1 VYSVTICRVARNHG
15 KQVSV
20 ARYQLIFPSVE
31 KENGWKVSQTRPVIS
46 DVARLCHNSERV

>member
-1 VYSVTICRVARNHG
+1 MYSVTICRVARNHG
-15 KQVSV
+15 KQV
-20 ARYQLIFPSVE
+20 RYRLIFPSVE